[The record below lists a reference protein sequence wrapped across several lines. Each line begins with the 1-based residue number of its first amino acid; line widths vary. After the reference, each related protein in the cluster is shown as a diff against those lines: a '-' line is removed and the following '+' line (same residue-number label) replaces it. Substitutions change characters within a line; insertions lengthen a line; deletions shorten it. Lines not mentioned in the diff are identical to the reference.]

1 MITPVQI
8 HKEKLSKVYVTLMGT
23 RKILILGSQV
33 NLEDRYTQAIRNA
46 EINVIIGAK
55 LAKHLLGN
63 KM

>member
-1 MITPVQI
+1 MD
-8 HKEKLSKVYVTLMGT
+8 VTLMGT
-23 RKILILGSQV
+23 RKIVMLGQQV

-46 EINVIIGAK
+46 EINVMIGAK

>member
-1 MITPVQI
+1 M
-8 HKEKLSKVYVTLMGT
+8 YVTLMGT
-23 RKILILGSQV
+23 GKILILDSQV

-46 EINVIIGAK
+46 EINVIISAK

>member
-1 MITPVQI
+1 
-8 HKEKLSKVYVTLMGT
+8 MGT